1 MSTETTNT
9 TKASNIVSIEKVKNA
24 CFGAKTS
31 LPTFCQGYA
40 QESLSTT
47 DDFSEAER
55 QFDCTDALLKIS
67 EAQAKQ
73 EVKQAKLNAMLV
85 KQQLQKGDNLHM
97 ITAFMRLNGDVPTDK
112 QRAVIAVMIRQF
124 SPGKP
129 ANAKDLGALATARVE
144 GVAGWFARDKVFG
157 LLVNLG
163 LIVPKEGAQGY
174 LWAELQPRSKQVRD
188 IATDL
193 CKRAVTP
200 AFPDLYDEQRKHA
213 AALKANQLAK
223 QRADLVRQTAA
234 LVASTDTAIID
245 QRQSNTK
252 VIFAGVAAA
261 LFFGGVLVAK
271 YGNAPQPQ
279 AENTAQY
286 ETAPLFDVE
295 KMLRENNPQFD
306 NLPLSQ
312 QEKMI
317 KEATAAFNEN

>member
-9 TKASNIVSIEKVKNA
+9 QKPSNIVSLDKGKNA

-31 LPTFCQGYA
+31 LPRFCQGFA

-55 QFDCTDALLKIS
+55 QFDCTDKLLKIS
-67 EAQAKQ
+67 EEQAKQ
-73 EVKQAKLNAMLV
+73 EIKHAKLNALLV
-85 KQQLQKGDNLHM
+85 KQQLSKGDNLHM
-97 ITAFMRLNGDVPTDK
+97 ITAFMRLHDDVPMDK
-112 QRAVIAVMIRQF
+112 QRSAIAVMIRQY

-129 ANAKDLGALATARVE
+129 ANAKDLGALVASRVQDVSARF
-144 GVAGWFARDKVFG
+144 GRDDVFG

-234 LVASTDTAIID
+234 LVASTDTAVID
-245 QRQSNTK
+245 QRQSNAK
-252 VIFAGVAAA
+252 VIIAGVAAA

-271 YGNAPQPQ
+271 YGDSPQPQ

-317 KEATAAFNEN
+317 SEATAAFNEN

>member
-1 MSTETTNT
+1 MNTETTNT
-9 TKASNIVSIEKVKNA
+9 PKPSNIVSLDKGKNA
-24 CFGAKTS
+24 CFGAKPD
-31 LPTFCQGYA
+31 LPGLCPDSA
-40 QESLSTT
+40 H
-47 DDFSEAER
+47 DFSEIER
-55 QFDCTDALLKIS
+55 QFDCTDKLLKIS
-67 EAQAKQ
+67 EEQAKQ
-73 EVKQAKLNAMLV
+73 EIKHAKLNALLV
-85 KQQLQKGDNLHM
+85 KQQLSKGDNLHM
-97 ITAFMRLNGDVPTDK
+97 ITAFMRLHDDVPMDK
-112 QRAVIAVMIRQF
+112 QRSAIAVMIRQY

-129 ANAKDLGALATARVE
+129 ANAKDLGALVASRVQDVSARF
-144 GVAGWFARDKVFG
+144 GRDDVFS

-213 AALKANQLAK
+213 AALKANQLVK

-234 LVASTDTAIID
+234 LVASTDTAVID
-245 QRQSNTK
+245 QRQSNAK
-252 VIFAGVAAA
+252 VILAGVAAA

-306 NLPLSQ
+306 SLPLSQ

-317 KEATAAFNEN
+317 SEATAAFNEN

>member
-1 MSTETTNT
+1 MSTETTNI
-9 TKASNIVSIEKVKNA
+9 TKSSNIVSIEKVKNA
-24 CFGAKTS
+24 CFGANPD
-31 LPTFCQGYA
+31 LHGF
-40 QESLSTT
+40 
-47 DDFSEAER
+47 
-55 QFDCTDALLKIS
+55 CTDSAQGEFAENDHCAVIDRALNKATRIAADEEKNRKLYEKLV
-67 EAQAKQ
+67 A
-73 EVKQAKLNAMLV
+73 VKLTS
-85 KQQLQKGDNLHM
+85 GDNINM
-97 ITAFMRLNGDVPTDK
+97 IVSFIRLNDDVPADK
-112 QRAVIAVMIRQF
+112 IRAVISAMARCYAP
-124 SPGKP
+124 SKP
-129 ANAKDLGALATARVE
+129 ANAKALGTDVSRRVG
-144 GVAGWFARDKVFG
+144 GVSVRFCMDDVFG

-234 LVASTDTAIID
+234 LVASTDTAAID
-245 QRQSNTK
+245 QRQSNAR
-252 VIFAGVAAA
+252 VIIAGVAAA

-271 YGNAPQPQ
+271 YGDAPQPQ

-295 KMLRENNPQFD
+295 KMLRENNPDFD
-306 NLPLSQ
+306 SLPLSQ

-317 KEATAAFNEN
+317 SEATAAFNEN

>member
-1 MSTETTNT
+1 MSNEATNT

-24 CFGAKTS
+24 CFGAKTT
-31 LPTFCQGYA
+31 LPEFCPDFA
-40 QESLSTT
+40 H
-47 DDFSEAER
+47 DFSEIER
-55 QFDCTDALLKIS
+55 QFDCTDKLLKMS
-67 EAQAKQ
+67 EEQAKQ
-73 EVKQAKLNAMLV
+73 EIKHAKLNALLV
-85 KQQLQKGDNLHM
+85 KQQLSKGDNLHM
-97 ITAFMRLNGDVPTDK
+97 ITAFMRLHDDVPMDK
-112 QRAVIAVMIRQF
+112 QRGAIAVMIRQY

-129 ANAKDLGALATARVE
+129 ANAKDLGAMVASRVQDVSARF
-144 GVAGWFARDKVFG
+144 GRDDVFG

-200 AFPDLYDEQRKHA
+200 AFPELYDEQRKHA

-234 LVASTDTAIID
+234 LVASTDAAAID

-252 VIFAGVAAA
+252 VIIAGVAAA
-261 LFFGGVLVAK
+261 LFFGGVLIAK
-271 YGNAPQPQ
+271 YGDAPQPQ

-286 ETAPLFDVE
+286 EAAPLFDVE

-306 NLPLSQ
+306 SLPLSQ

-317 KEATAAFNEN
+317 KEAEAAFNEN

>member
-9 TKASNIVSIEKVKNA
+9 QKPSNIVSLDKGKNA
-24 CFGAKTS
+24 CFGAKTT
-31 LPTFCQGYA
+31 LPGLCPDSA
-40 QESLSTT
+40 H
-47 DDFSEAER
+47 DFSEIES
-55 QFDCTDALLKIS
+55 QFDCTDKLLKIS
-67 EAQAKQ
+67 EEQAKQ
-73 EVKQAKLNAMLV
+73 EIKHAKLNALLV
-85 KQQLQKGDNLHM
+85 KQQLSKGDNLHM
-97 ITAFMRLNGDVPTDK
+97 ITAFMRLHDDVPMDK
-112 QRAVIAVMIRQF
+112 QRSAIAVMIRQY

-129 ANAKDLGALATARVE
+129 ANAKDLGALVASRVQDVSARF
-144 GVAGWFARDKVFG
+144 GRDDVFG

-223 QRADLVRQTAA
+223 QRSDLVRQTAA

-279 AENTAQY
+279 AENTSQY

-306 NLPLSQ
+306 SLPLSQ
-312 QEKMI
+312 QETMI